1 MTSVSMTA
9 VLALLL
15 AGPVQAQPQ
24 TQPLPVPAADTPA
37 LPVPRDVDYPG
48 TIDLKVDAGDID
60 RHVIAV
66 HETIPVAQTGQVV
79 LLQPKWIPGTHTTEG
94 DATKLAGLHIFAD
107 GKEIPWTRDLV
118 AMHAFH
124 IEVPAGAKAI
134 TADFQYLA
142 PVRPADGVVVHT
154 RNTMDLELWS
164 TSLYPAGW
172 FARRIPVKLTLTL
185 PQGWDY
191 GTALETDRRDGDV
204 VTFKPISYDNLV
216 DSPVLAGRYFKRYD
230 LDPGGKAPVHMDVVA
245 DYPGDLDIPDDVLNI
260 HRKVVQEAY
269 KLFGA
274 RHYDHYD
281 FLVAVSGPMGEIGME
296 HSRSSE
302 DAVEPDYFKTV
313 AGRGFGRDI
322 LPHEYTHSWDGKFRR
337 PRDQFIA
344 DFQQPMRDDLMWVY
358 EGGTEYFG
366 DILESRAGLYSFDQ
380 RLQILAARAALYDT
394 LPARQWRNLQETDND
409 PILSDRGP
417 KSWPSWQRSED
428 YYDEGAL
435 MWLDADTLI
444 REKTGGKKSLDD
456 FARAFFGVDDG
467 SYLPLTYGFD
477 DVVKALN
484 GVYPYDWATFL
495 RTRLDRTGEGA
506 PLDGLTR
513 GGYKLVYTDT
523 PSDYIRFQEARHG
536 VSLTYSL
543 GFTAGRDGTLTSV
556 LWGSPAFKAGLTAGK
571 KIVAVNGRAFD
582 IDRLK
587 DVVTAD
593 AQAGN
598 TDRIDLLVEDG
609 DYYRTL
615 SLDYHGGLRYP
626 KLVRIDGAPDR
637 LRDIYQAKQQA
648 R

>member
-1 MTSVSMTA
+1 MTSVSITALA
-9 VLALLL
+9 VLLW
-15 AGPVQAQPQ
+15 AGVAQAQTAPQ
-24 TQPLPVPAADTPA
+24 PQPLPAADTPV
-37 LPVPRDVDYPG
+37 LPAPRDVDYPG
-48 TIDLKVDAGDID
+48 TIDLHVDASDID

-66 HETIPVAQTGQVV
+66 HEVIPVTGAAPMV
-79 LLQPKWIPGTHTTEG
+79 LLQPKWVPGTHAPEG
-94 DATKLAGLHIFAD
+94 DATKLAGLHVFAA

-124 IEVPAGAKAI
+124 IDVPAGTKDI
-134 TADFQYLA
+134 TVDFQYLA

-154 RNTMDLELWS
+154 RDTMDLELWS
-164 TSLYPAGW
+164 TSLYPAGF
-172 FARRIPVKLTLTL
+172 FARRIPVRLSLTL

-191 GTALETDRRDGDV
+191 GSALETDHRDGDV
-204 VTFKPISYDNLV
+204 VTFKTIGYDNLV

-230 LDPGGKAPVHMDVVA
+230 LDPGAKAPVHMDVVA
-245 DYPGDLDIPDDVLNI
+245 DYPDDLDIPDKVLQI

-281 FLVAVSGPMGEIGME
+281 FLVAVSGPMGDIGME
-296 HSRSSE
+296 HHRSSE
-302 DAVEPDYFKTV
+302 DAVEPGYFKTV
-313 AGRGFGRDI
+313 AGLGFGRDI

-337 PRDQFIA
+337 PQDQFIA

-358 EGGTEYFG
+358 EGSTEYFG

-380 RLQILAARAALYDT
+380 RLQILAVRAALYDT

-456 FARAFFGVDDG
+456 FAKAFFGVNDG

-477 DVVKALN
+477 DIVKALN

-495 RTRLDRTGEGA
+495 RTRLDRTGEGKPLGA
-506 PLDGLTR
+506 PFDGLAR

-523 PSDYIRFQEARHG
+523 PSDYIRNLETRRG
-536 VSLTYSL
+536 TSLIYSL
-543 GFTAGRDGTLTSV
+543 GLSVVGDGTITAV
-556 LWGSPAFKAGLTAGK
+556 QWGGPAFAVGLTAGK
-571 KIVAVNGRAFD
+571 KIIAVNGRAFD
-582 IDRLK
+582 GERLK
-587 DVVTAD
+587 DVITHD
-593 AQAGN
+593 ARPGN
-598 TDRIDLLVEDG
+598 SDAIALLVQDG

-615 SLDYHGGLRYP
+615 SIDYHGGLRYP
-626 KLVRIDGAPDR
+626 KLVRIDGTPDR
-637 LRDIYQAKQQA
+637 LRDIYQGK
-648 R
+648 

>member
-1 MTSVSMTA
+1 MRLVSFMALAA
-9 VLALLL
+9 VLL
-15 AGPVQAQPQ
+15 AGSAHAQ

-37 LPVPRDVDYPG
+37 LPAAQDIDYPG
-48 TIDLKVDAGDID
+48 TIDLMVDASDID
-60 RHVIAV
+60 RHVITV
-66 HETIPVAQTGQVV
+66 HEVIPVARAGAMV

-94 DATKLAGLHIFAD
+94 DATKLAGLHVFAA
-107 GKEIPWTRDLV
+107 GREIPWTRDLV

-124 IEVPAGAKAI
+124 IDIPADAKAI

-154 RNTMDLELWS
+154 RDTMDLELWS
-164 TSLYPAGW
+164 TSLYPAGY
-172 FARRIPVKLTLTL
+172 FARRIAVKLTLTL

-191 GTALETDRRDGDV
+191 GTALETDHRDGDV
-204 VTFKPISYDNLV
+204 VSFKPISYDNLV

-230 LDPGGKAPVHMDVVA
+230 LDPDGKAPVHMDVVA
-245 DYPGDLDIPDDVLNI
+245 DYPDDLDMPDKVLQI

-269 KLFGA
+269 KLFGS

-281 FLVAVSGPMGEIGME
+281 FLVAVSGPMGDIGME
-296 HSRSSE
+296 HQRSSE
-302 DAVEPDYFKTV
+302 DAVEPGYFKTV
-313 AGRGFGRDI
+313 AGQGFGRDI
-322 LPHEYTHSWDGKFRR
+322 LPHEYTHAWDGKFRR
-337 PRDQFIA
+337 PQDQFIA

-366 DILESRAGLYSFDQ
+366 DILESRAGLYTFDQ

-409 PILSDRGP
+409 AILSDRGP

-444 REKTGGKKSLDD
+444 REKTGGRKSLDD
-456 FARAFFGVDDG
+456 FAKAFFGVDDG
-467 SYLPLTYGFD
+467 SYLPLTYTFD

-484 GVYPYDWATFL
+484 GVYAYDWASFL
-495 RTRLDRTGEGA
+495 RTRLDRTGEGKPLGA

-513 GGYKLVYTDT
+513 GGYKLIYTDT
-523 PSDYIRFQEARHG
+523 PSDYIRFQEVRHG

-543 GFTAGRDGTLTSV
+543 GFTAARDGTVTSV
-556 LWGSPAFKAGLTAGK
+556 LWGSPAFKIGLTAGK
-571 KIVAVNGRAFD
+571 KIIAVNGRAFD

-587 DVVTAD
+587 AIVTAD
-593 AQAGN
+593 AKPGN
-598 TDRIDLLVEDG
+598 ADTIALLIQDD
-609 DYYRTL
+609 DYYRTV

-626 KLVRIDGAPDR
+626 KLVRIDGTPDR
-637 LRDIYQAKQQA
+637 LRDIYEGK
-648 R
+648 